1 MSSLTPL
8 TKVLEKGAR
17 TPPTLAKTEA
27 YPYPEFLDIK
37 KNLHSIQSR
46 RIEKNKNQFEFI
58 VYLNIYRQVC

>member
-1 MSSLTPL
+1 MSSITSL

-37 KNLHSIQSR
+37 KTLILYSHEESK
-46 RIEKNKNQFEFI
+46 RIKNQFEFI
-58 VYLNIYRQVC
+58 ALLNIYRQVC